1 MMPRSPMNAKNGR
14 TGPFPEMGG
23 YLPIWSNSMTFTKI
37 TDEIVD
43 FENVK
48 ISSDFECEGVFQP
61 MPGQQISFKPE
72 GQRAWKWWSL
82 WTQTDYDINVGDN
95 IIDFK
100 GNKYRVMKRADWAQ
114 GGYYQFDLTQ
124 DYEVTE

>member
-1 MMPRSPMNAKNGR
+1 MPRSPLNAKNGR

-61 MPGQQISFKPE
+61 MPGQQRAFKPE
-72 GQRAWKWWSL
+72 GQRNWKFWIL
-82 WTQTDYDINVGDN
+82 WTIADYDIKNGDN
-95 IIDFK
+95 IIDFNGK
-100 GNKYRVMKRADWAQ
+100 KFRVMKVNDWGQA
-114 GGYYQFDLTQ
+114 GYRSYDIVEDYQE
-124 DYEVTE
+124 YS